1 MEKLIWPVIIIVI
14 IAIVSKLLDK
24 KGILK
29 EDNNV
34 YVKKEF
40 LLNIPERQFFE
51 ILQRLLPSGYICF
64 PQMVISNILSVKK
77 SERKEYLKNR
87 SKINKKTIDFVIFK
101 KPYLQPVLAIE
112 YDGHTHDRPDR
123 KSRDEFVN
131 NAIHNSNLDIVHIK
145 HGQGDMEN
153 IINTEIITKLQ

>member
-1 MEKLIWPVIIIVI
+1 MEKLIWPVVIIVI

-51 ILQRLLPSGYICF
+51 ILQRLLPTDYVCY
-64 PQMVISNILSVKK
+64 PQILLSNILSVKTA
-77 SERKEYLKNR
+77 KNEFWKYQN
-87 SKINKKTIDFVIFK
+87 KINRKTVDFVIFK
-101 KPYLQPVLAIE
+101 KPYLQPILAIE

-123 KSRDEFVN
+123 KTRDEFVN
-131 NAIHNSNLDIVHIK
+131 DVIHNSNLAIVHIK
-145 HGQGDMEN
+145 HGQ
-153 IINTEIITKLQ
+153 

>member
-1 MEKLIWPVIIIVI
+1 MEKLIWPVVIIVI

-51 ILQRLLPSGYICF
+51 ILQRLLPTDYVCY
-64 PQMVISNILSVKK
+64 PQILLSNILSVKTAK
-77 SERKEYLKNR
+77 SEFWKYQN
-87 SKINKKTIDFVIFK
+87 KINRKTVDFVIFK
-101 KPYLQPVLAIE
+101 KPYLQPILAIE
-112 YDGHTHDRPDR
+112 YDGHTHDRSDR
-123 KSRDEFVN
+123 KNRDEFVN
-131 NAIHNSNLDIVHIK
+131 NIIHNSNLDIVHIK
-145 HGQGDMEN
+145 HGQGDMEG